1 MNSLRRRT
9 DHLVFPTKIIT
20 PLPTGCTAMALS
32 DLNIAG
38 TDSQDYMITFPE
50 TLRKDLGFTF
60 PKVTKT
66 TSETFSVESELFM
79 GSPATL
85 TIQDNVITR
94 MAPGIIRDIICQFVD
109 GSGDRVLPLTSH
121 RAIPFDI
128 LMVNDKTRE
137 VFRMQPGSGPARALN
152 SKERTD
158 RDAIHAFFE
167 YRSLLPP
174 VNKTVSL
181 DTDVRPRF
189 PEPHVGDLFTRVTT
203 SEDFTMP
210 STWNPEKWTSFVVTC
225 RLGDSSQKCITHD
238 EPGFNAFLK
247 YKFDSTFYDKMGE
260 VRGTADAPKYNP
272 PDNADLSKWIEF
284 VLHVRDPD
292 WNALYMRRIGL
303 VFYMI
308 GARLL
313 VFTVDKNIN
322 MISCMCTSADVIKY
336 NNDSD
341 TANVDK
347 KDSLITML
355 KAAMGPLLDE
365 HVLDNY
371 DLDTGNRMIGGW
383 QSAQNT
389 AKSLPNLSEV
399 WPSPPAPAGAP
410 HQSPNALGGDDD
422 IPQKAFKRVS
432 KWMDDGG
439 NDDLRND
446 PTIKSIMGLVQH
458 EHFRVH
464 PKHFQGAL
472 LLLLSTMAERLE
484 TTRDKGGEGER
495 SLQADVDAATAQLN
509 KLKPKTPGFTHWSKE
524 LKEASDRLASN
535 ASRIAVVDQC
545 IIAAEAFQK
554 SIDGRDKGKFKN
566 DAANA
571 LRNALIGV
579 DPVPHSTQ
587 IQGLQSAEGIS
598 VILLLHAFL
607 MYFFDI
613 RGVRSPGRN
622 WDAVK
627 PKSAQH
633 VSRMFMSLLD
643 IPA

>member
-167 YRSLLPP
+167 YRSLLPL

-313 VFTVDKNIN
+313 VFIVDKNIN

-336 NNDSD
+336 NSDSD
-341 TANVDK
+341 TASVVD
-347 KDSLITML
+347 KDSLKTML
-355 KAAMGPLLDE
+355 KAAMGSLLDQ

-371 DLDTGNRMIGGW
+371 DLDTGHRMIGGW
-383 QSAQNT
+383 QSAPNT
-389 AKSLPNLSEV
+389 ANTLPKLSEV
-399 WPSPPAPAGAP
+399 WPDSTD
-410 HQSPNALGGDDD
+410 PNLNELGIDNNLAQNG
-422 IPQKAFKRVS
+422 FERVK
-432 KWMDDGG
+432 KWMSDAG
-439 NDDLRND
+439 NDDIMAD
-446 PTIKSIMGLVQH
+446 GTITSLGQYGVNLEIGLEQGN
-458 EHFRVH
+458 
-464 PKHFQGAL
+464 FQTAL
-472 LLLLSTMAERLE
+472 LVLLSRMAEQLKK
-484 TTRDKGGEGER
+484 TRDTGGEGSR
-495 SLQADVDAATAQLN
+495 SLQAVVDAAAAQLN
-509 KLKPKTPGFTHWSKE
+509 KSKPKTPGFTHWSKE

-535 ASRIAVVDQC
+535 ASRIAVVDQR
-545 IIAAEAFQK
+545 IIAAQAFKK
-554 SIDGRDKGKFKN
+554 SIDNDDKQKYQD

-571 LRNALIGV
+571 LRNALIDV

>member
-1 MNSLRRRT
+1 
-9 DHLVFPTKIIT
+9 
-20 PLPTGCTAMALS
+20 MALS

-94 MAPGIIRDIICQFVD
+94 MAPGIIRDIVCQFVD

-210 STWNPEKWTSFVVTC
+210 STWDPEKWTSFVVTC

-238 EPGFNAFLK
+238 EPGFAAFLK
-247 YKFDSTFYDKMGE
+247 DKFGPAFYNKMGV
-260 VRGTADAPKYNP
+260 VRGSQGPDPNYKP

-313 VFTVDKNIN
+313 VFIVDKNIN

-341 TANVDK
+341 TASVDD
-347 KDSLITML
+347 KDSLKTML
-355 KAAMGPLLDE
+355 KAAMGSLLDQ

-371 DLDTGNRMIGGW
+371 DLDTGNKMIGGW
-383 QSAQNT
+383 QSAPNT
-389 AKSLPNLSEV
+389 ANTLPKLSEV
-399 WPSPPAPAGAP
+399 WPDSTD
-410 HQSPNALGGDDD
+410 PNLNELMVVDNNLA
-422 IPQKAFKRVS
+422 QNAFERVK
-432 KWMDDGG
+432 KWMSDAG
-439 NDDLRND
+439 NDDIMAD
-446 PTIKSIMGLVQH
+446 GTITSLGQYGVNLAIGL
-458 EHFRVH
+458 E
-464 PKHFQGAL
+464 QGDFHRAL
-472 LLLLSTMAERLE
+472 LHLLSRMAEQLRK
-484 TTRDKGGEGER
+484 TRDTGGEGSR
-495 SLQADVDAATAQLN
+495 SLQAVVDAAAAQLN
-509 KLKPKTPGFTHWSKE
+509 KSKPKTPGFTHWSKE

-535 ASRIAVVDQC
+535 ASRIAVVNQR
-545 IIAAEAFQK
+545 IIAAQAFKK
-554 SIDGRDKGKFKN
+554 SIDVGDKQKYQD

-571 LRNALIGV
+571 LRNALIDV

>member
-137 VFRMQPGSGPARALN
+137 VFRMQPGSGPAQALN
-152 SKERTD
+152 SKERAD

-210 STWNPEKWTSFVVTC
+210 STWDPEKWTSFVVTC
-225 RLGDSSQKCITHD
+225 RLGDSSQESVTHD

-247 YKFDSTFYDKMGE
+247 YKFGSTFCSKMGE

-341 TANVDK
+341 TASVDD
-347 KDSLITML
+347 KDSLKIML
-355 KAAMGPLLDE
+355 KAAMGSLLDQ

-383 QSAQNT
+383 QSARNA
-389 AKSLPNLSEV
+389 AKTLPKLSEV
-399 WPSPPAPAGAP
+399 WPA
-410 HQSPNALGGDDD
+410 
-422 IPQKAFKRVS
+422 
-432 KWMDDGG
+432 
-439 NDDLRND
+439 
-446 PTIKSIMGLVQH
+446 
-458 EHFRVH
+458 
-464 PKHFQGAL
+464 
-472 LLLLSTMAERLE
+472 
-484 TTRDKGGEGER
+484 
-495 SLQADVDAATAQLN
+495 
-509 KLKPKTPGFTHWSKE
+509 
-524 LKEASDRLASN
+524 
-535 ASRIAVVDQC
+535 
-545 IIAAEAFQK
+545 
-554 SIDGRDKGKFKN
+554 
-566 DAANA
+566 
-571 LRNALIGV
+571 
-579 DPVPHSTQ
+579 
-587 IQGLQSAEGIS
+587 
-598 VILLLHAFL
+598 
-607 MYFFDI
+607 
-613 RGVRSPGRN
+613 SPGDPPQRRTMIYR
-622 WDAVK
+622 K
-627 PKSAQH
+627 MLLK
-633 VSRMFMSLLD
+633 VSQTG
-643 IPA
+643 

>member
-1 MNSLRRRT
+1 
-9 DHLVFPTKIIT
+9 
-20 PLPTGCTAMALS
+20 MALS

-60 PKVTKT
+60 PKVTKS
-66 TSETFSVESELFM
+66 TSETFSVESDSFM

-137 VFRMQPGSGPARALN
+137 VFRMQPGSGPAQALN
-152 SKERTD
+152 SKERAD

-210 STWNPEKWTSFVVTC
+210 STWDPEKWTSFVVTC
-225 RLGDSSQKCITHD
+225 RLGDSSQKSVTHD
-238 EPGFNAFLK
+238 EPGFAAFLK
-247 YKFDSTFYDKMGE
+247 DKFGPAFYTKMGV
-260 VRGTADAPKYNP
+260 VRGGQGANPNYKP

-313 VFTVDKNIN
+313 VFIVDKNIN

-341 TANVDK
+341 TASVDD
-347 KDSLITML
+347 KDSLKTML
-355 KAAMGPLLDE
+355 KAAMGSLLDQ

-371 DLDTGNRMIGGW
+371 DLDTGHRMIGGW

-389 AKSLPNLSEV
+389 AKSLPKLSEV
-399 WPSPPAPAGAP
+399 WPAPAGAP
-410 HQSPNALGGDDD
+410 HQSPNVFGADDD

-439 NDDLRND
+439 KYDLRND
-446 PTIKSIMGLVQH
+446 GTIISIMSLLQH
-458 EHFRVH
+458 GEFRVH
-464 PKHFQGAL
+464 PVDFQGAL
-472 LLLLSTMAERLE
+472 LL
-484 TTRDKGGEGER
+484 
-495 SLQADVDAATAQLN
+495 
-509 KLKPKTPGFTHWSKE
+509 
-524 LKEASDRLASN
+524 
-535 ASRIAVVDQC
+535 
-545 IIAAEAFQK
+545 
-554 SIDGRDKGKFKN
+554 
-566 DAANA
+566 
-571 LRNALIGV
+571 
-579 DPVPHSTQ
+579 
-587 IQGLQSAEGIS
+587 
-598 VILLLHAFL
+598 
-607 MYFFDI
+607 
-613 RGVRSPGRN
+613 
-622 WDAVK
+622 
-627 PKSAQH
+627 
-633 VSRMFMSLLD
+633 
-643 IPA
+643 